1 MAVWERPRTC
11 GAPSRDDRM
20 MTPATAGVTAAYNS
34 GAIVLELSARDR
46 HLDPAADME
55 TGSKA

>member
-1 MAVWERPRTC
+1 
-11 GAPSRDDRM
+11 M
-20 MTPATAGVTAAYNS
+20 MTPATVGVTAAYNS
-34 GAIVLELSARDR
+34 GAIVLEPGARDR

>member
-1 MAVWERPRTC
+1 
-11 GAPSRDDRM
+11 M
-20 MTPATAGVTAAYNS
+20 MTPATAGVTAAYNA
-34 GAIVLELSARDR
+34 GAIVLEPSARDR